1 MNLLAP
7 VSTIMTKN
15 PITIE
20 PEDTLQTAQE
30 IFDKFHIHHIP
41 VVYEGELVGMLSK
54 SDFSFFKRGF
64 NDDAFYN
71 IFVDVKLNNYKVKSI
86 MIKGLGKL
94 DVDDRINVA
103 LDVFKKNLFHAL
115 PVLENDRIVGII
127 TTHDIIKNLAEDNS
141 AINEYEK

>member
-30 IFDKFHIHHIP
+30 IFDKFHIHRIP
-41 VVYEGELVGMLSK
+41 VVYEGELVGMLRK

-64 NDDAFYN
+64 NDDAFDN
-71 IFVDVKLNNYKVKSI
+71 ILVDVKLNNYKVKSI

>member
-1 MNLLAP
+1 
-7 VSTIMTKN
+7 
-15 PITIE
+15 
-20 PEDTLQTAQE
+20 
-30 IFDKFHIHHIP
+30 
-41 VVYEGELVGMLSK
+41 MLSNRL
-54 SDFSFFKRGF
+54 FIFKRGF
-64 NDDAFYN
+64 NDDAFDN
-71 IFVDVKLNNYKVKSI
+71 ILVDVKLNNYKVKSI